1 MPYLV
6 PIRDA
11 RAQFA
16 DYDFVKA
23 LTPSEQKAA
32 FHVRDGDGRDLCLK
46 LIAPNYSVDRLNREI
61 QALQN
66 IDHPNVVVLV
76 EYTYSSKHHQERHYI
91 IEQFVEGDDL
101 TARLTGE
108 PWPRHKVATFFG
120 ALASGLEALRR
131 AKVVHRDLKPSNI
144 RVRHD
149 DVPVIIDF
157 GLARHLD
164 LPDITK
170 TGEGAAIGTPAYFA
184 PEQFDGTKREIDH
197 RTDLFAFGVLLYEA
211 LIGRHPFFKPSA
223 DWATLAQAVCK
234 LDAHIADS
242 GFLQLPKEWQI
253 LVRKLLARQRADRPR
268 AARQVATILNN
279 IRGV

>member
-1 MPYLV
+1 MPYIV
-6 PIRDA
+6 PIGDA
-11 RAQFA
+11 QAQFP

-32 FHVRDGDGRDLCLK
+32 FHVLDRDGRDLCLK

-66 IDHPNVVVLV
+66 IAHPNVVVLV
-76 EYTYSSKHHQERHYI
+76 EYTYSSKHQQQRHYI
-91 IEQFVEGDDL
+91 IEQFVGGDDL
-101 TARLTGE
+101 TNRLTGQ
-108 PWPRHKVATFFG
+108 PWPRTKVATFFA

-131 AKVVHRDLKPSNI
+131 ANVVHRDLKPNNI

-149 DVPVIIDF
+149 DAPVIIDF

-184 PEQFDGTKREIDH
+184 PEQFYGTKRDIDH

-211 LIGRHPFFKPSA
+211 LIGRHPFFRPSTPWVA
-223 DWATLAQAVCK
+223 LVEAVCK
-234 LDAHIADS
+234 LDAHLAD
-242 GFLQLPKEWQI
+242 GDFVQLPKEWRL
-253 LVRKLLARQRADRPR
+253 LVRKLLARQRVDRPQ
-268 AARQVATILNN
+268 AAEQVAAILNK
-279 IRGV
+279 IRSV

>member
-1 MPYLV
+1 MPYIV
-6 PIRDA
+6 PIGDA
-11 RAQFA
+11 QAQFP
-16 DYDFVKA
+16 DYSFVKA
-23 LTPSEQKAA
+23 LTPSEHKAA

-76 EYTYSSKHHQERHYI
+76 EYTYSSKHQQQRHYI

-101 TARLTGE
+101 TARLTGQ
-108 PWPRHKVATFFG
+108 PWSRTKVASFFA

-131 AKVVHRDLKPSNI
+131 AKVVHRDLKPNNI

-149 DVPVIIDF
+149 DAPVIIDF

-170 TGEGAAIGTPAYFA
+170 TAEGAAIGTPAYFA
-184 PEQFDGTKREIDH
+184 PEQFGGTKHDIEH

-211 LIGRHPFFKPSA
+211 LIGQHPFFRPSRT
-223 DWATLAQAVCK
+223 WAELVRAVCQS
-234 LDAHIADS
+234 DAHFTADS
-242 GFLQLPKEWQI
+242 FVQLPKQWRL

-268 AARQVATILNN
+268 TAGQVAAIINK
-279 IRGV
+279 IGAV